1 MTVPYFKNLTIDKIR
16 AAFEAGEFSSEELTQ
31 AYLDNIKVDKTNS
44 FISINENAI
53 QEAREADKKIKA
65 GQAGPLTGVPLAVKD
80 IITVKG
86 LKATGGSKILE
97 NYTSAYDATVIEK
110 LKQVGVVILGKTNCD
125 EFAMGSSNEN
135 SYFGPVLNPY
145 DHTRVPGGSS
155 GGSAAAIAADLAP
168 IALGTDTGGS
178 IRQPAAFCG
187 IVGLK
192 PSYGRVSR
200 FGSMA
205 MASSLDQIGPMAN
218 SVKDIA
224 YLLTEIAGFDK
235 HDSTSSKNKAGD
247 YLAALEGDA
256 KKLRVGIPKEYF
268 SHDTDSSIK
277 EAIEDKIKQLKQA
290 DVEIVDVSLPYTD
303 YALAAYYL
311 LMPAE
316 VSSNLARY
324 DSLRYGGLC
333 LDKNDISLD
342 KWYKE
347 VRSVGF
353 GAETKRRIMLGT
365 YILSAGYYDAYYK
378 QAQRVRTLIKH
389 DFAKVFSQVD
399 VLLTPATPTTA
410 FKLGEKSQDPLQMY
424 LSDVFTVG
432 ANIAGVCGLTL
443 PISQDKDGLPIGM
456 QLLADAFAE
465 EKLLTMGHFIE
476 NLKK

>member
-1 MTVPYFKNLTIDKIR
+1 MTAEHLKNLTIDKIR
-16 AAFEAGEFSSEELTQ
+16 AGFEAGEFSSEELTR
-31 AYLDNIKVDKTNS
+31 AYLDNIKADKTNS

-53 QEAREADKKIKA
+53 QEAKEADKKIKA

-97 NYTSAYDATVIEK
+97 NYTAAYDATVIAK
-110 LKQVGVVILGKTNCD
+110 LKQAGVVVLGKTNCD

-135 SYFGPVLNPY
+135 SYFGPVLNPH
-145 DHTRVPGGSS
+145 DHSRVPGGSS

-224 YLLTEIAGFDK
+224 YLLTEMAGFDK
-235 HDSTSSKNKAGD
+235 HDSTSSKAKSGD
-247 YLAALEGDA
+247 YLVALEGDA

-268 SHDTDSSIK
+268 SHDTDASIK

-290 DVEIVDVSLPYTD
+290 DIEIVDVSLPYTD

-347 VRSVGF
+347 VRSIGF

-399 VLLTPATPTTA
+399 VLLTPATPTSA

-443 PISQDKDGLPIGM
+443 PIGQDKDGLPIGM